1 MATSTSEAKEHLR
14 RVVQCKGYTIEG
26 VVGKGGSATCY
37 AVKSNMNKHV
47 FVCKQ
52 MVIDKNTPC
61 SDCEIKALKS
71 LHAPNIISLYDFY
84 VEHPYV
90 YLFLEY
96 CPNHSLSEL
105 IHKEGAIKGE
115 KLISIM
121 YSLLTGLA
129 YIHGQNCAHLD
140 IKPGNILFDSH
151 WRPKLADFGISR
163 FADHG
168 ESNQHAGTIAFMAP
182 EILQGRAYNQF
193 KADIWALGITFYWMC
208 KGKSPW
214 GSATLAD
221 VKEMIPSGPGSLTSP
236 IPTEVCKLINSM
248 CRVSPAARP
257 SAEELLLYP
266 VFDSLRTNERKRII
280 GRRHASEKKD
290 LTNRP
295 MALMSA
301 ARNLVMPGVRR
312 LQNPGYMGISSSQST
327 QMFAPPPAP
336 QGLFP
341 SQSALAFEAGKV
353 GAKTSGSQILS
364 E

>member
-1 MATSTSEAKEHLR
+1 MATSTSEAKEHLT
-14 RVVQCKGYTIEG
+14 RVVKCKGYTIKG

-37 AVKSNMNKHV
+37 AVQSNTSQHM

-61 SDCEIKALKS
+61 SDCEIRALKS

-90 YLFLEY
+90 YLFLEL
-96 CPNHSLSEL
+96 CPNGSLSDY
-105 IHKEGAIKGE
+105 INKHGPIKGD
-115 KLISIM
+115 KLVSLM
-121 YSLLTGLA
+121 HSLLTGLA

-236 IPTEVCKLINSM
+236 FPTEVCKLINSM

-257 SAEELLLYP
+257 SAEELLAYP
-266 VFDSLRTNERKRII
+266 VFDNLKTDERKRIV
-280 GRRHASEKKD
+280 GRRHASEKGQQQG
-290 LTNRP
+290 RP
-295 MALMSA
+295 RALMSA
-301 ARNLVMPGVRR
+301 AMNLVMPGVRR
-312 LQNPGYMGISSSQST
+312 LQNPSYISSSQST
-327 QMFAPPPAP
+327 QVFSQSPSA
-336 QGLFP
+336 QGLIP
-341 SQSALAFEAGKV
+341 SQTVLAFEPGKGV
-353 GAKTSGSQILS
+353 SKTSGSEVFS